1 MQAIKNSLTD
11 AGQPSDRMRVL
22 DGYRTLAI
30 MLVLAFHYCSRW
42 TQPNFAENL
51 YPYGD
56 LLRDLPLAGHGY
68 LGVQLFFIISGFVIA
83 LTLIS
88 SKDWLDF
95 ALRRT
100 ARLFPTMVLCAVITF
115 AMLAILPVSYFEPR
129 LVDFL
134 PSLTFIEP
142 YLWER
147 ALGTPVRA
155 IDEAYWSLFIEVQ
168 FYLWASL
175 LFFVFGKAR
184 FLASFTV
191 FLNAVL
197 LLMVAGALASSKSI
211 LFLGDHVFAA
221 SHLSWFGAGIA
232 FFYLHLD
239 RGNRLAR
246 LLAVETLT
254 VSIAQALLRNAAAE
268 IPYYLAFYALFVL
281 FVFRRQWVRVF
292 EWKPF
297 TSAGESSYSLYLLH
311 QNIGVTLIA
320 VLGGGA
326 GARWS
331 ALAVPVVATI
341 MVLLSLQIYRKWELP
356 AKRKVLELGGPATDR
371 ARQRLLACRAVLA
384 ALAYRGIQFWSR
396 PRRASGRPEVPVDTL
411 LPQEGR

>member
-1 MQAIKNSLTD
+1 MGI
-11 AGQPSDRMRVL
+11 L

-42 TQPNFAENL
+42 TQPNYPENL

-56 LLRDLPLAGHGY
+56 LLRDIPLVGHGG

-83 LTLIS
+83 LTLLH

-95 ALRRT
+95 ALRRA
-100 ARLFPTMVLCAVITF
+100 ARLVPTMIFCAVITF
-115 AMLAILPVSYFEPR
+115 AILAILPVKYFEPR

-142 YLWER
+142 YLWEK
-147 ALGTPVRA
+147 ALGTPVSA
-155 IDEAYWSLFIEVQ
+155 IDGAYWSLFVEVK
-168 FYLWASL
+168 FYFWAGL
-175 LFFVFGKAR
+175 LFFVFGRAR
-184 FLASFTV
+184 FLATFTT

-197 LLMVAGALASSKSI
+197 LLTVVGVLASNKSV
-211 LFLGDHVFAA
+211 LDVGQHVFAA
-221 SHLSWFGAGIA
+221 SHLPWFGAGIA

-246 LLAVETLT
+246 LLAVETL
-254 VSIAQALLRNAAAE
+254 VAVIAQAFIRGAEPE

-281 FVFRRQWVRVF
+281 FVFRQQWVRVF

-297 TSAGESSYSLYLLH
+297 GSTGEASYSLYLLH
-311 QNIGVTLIA
+311 QNVGVTLIA
-320 VLGGGA
+320 VLGGALGA
-326 GARWS
+326 HWS

-341 MVLLSLQIYRKWELP
+341 VVLCSLQIYRRWELP
-356 AKRKVLELGGPATDR
+356 AKRKVLELGRPVADH
-371 ARQRLLACRAVLA
+371 ARQVAAASRALLA
-384 ALAYRGIQFWSR
+384 ALAYRAVYVWFR
-396 PRRASGRPEVPVDTL
+396 PRRDAVLQEVPVETL
-411 LPQEGR
+411 LPQEVR